1 MQIKQIHA
9 RWSFLATHKVF
20 VGCSGGVDSV
30 VLLFIL
36 KSFCP
41 DLEVIHVN
49 YSLRGKDSD
58 HDEDFVRKLCVS
70 LKIPLHIE
78 KVDTK
83 AILASSG
90 GNLQEVART
99 IRYTLFR
106 KKLSLHPG
114 SIVALGQHADDQVET
129 FFQHLARKS
138 GVLGMSCMLSQHES
152 VVRPLLLYSKHEILA
167 FAKKYS
173 LVWRE
178 DQSNQTNTYTRNR
191 IRNVLLPELY
201 IKIPSLKDSV
211 LQLVDVFQETQ
222 RMYEQQ
228 ALVVI
233 RRFIHGNIWAYADFD
248 VLSEDICLEVIR
260 QYGGGYNVY
269 ASLLKMRDSQKGKW
283 VQCGTHK
290 IYKETSGFY
299 FVSTSTVEI
308 KHALKISYLEEL
320 PSVFSKDI
328 IYLDATK
335 IEGDLVLRFWE
346 QGDRISPIGMK
357 GSKLVS
363 DILTEAKVTTSDRNT
378 CMVLV
383 DDNSVL
389 WCVGYKI
396 SRKAI
401 ANNTSE
407 KIVQVEVM
415 RTEV

>member
-1 MQIKQIHA
+1 MQIKQIYA
-9 RWSFLATHKVF
+9 RWSFLATHRVF

-70 LKIPLHIE
+70 LKVPLHVK

-83 AILASSG
+83 AVLASSG

-99 IRYTLFR
+99 IRYTFFCE
-106 KKLSLHPG
+106 KLSLHPG

-152 VVRPLLLYSKHEILA
+152 VVRPLLLYSKNEIIA

-191 IRNVLLPELY
+191 IRNVILPELY

-222 RMYEQQ
+222 RMHEQQ
-228 ALVVI
+228 ALEVI
-233 RRFIHGNIWAYADFD
+233 SRFIHGNIWLYADFD

-283 VQCGTHK
+283 VQCGTNK

-299 FVSTSTVEI
+299 FVSTTTLEI
-308 KHALKISYLEEL
+308 KHTLKISYLEEL
-320 PSVFSKDI
+320 PSVFSKEI

-335 IEGDLVLRFWE
+335 IEGDLVLRYWE

-401 ANNTSE
+401 ANSTSE

>member
-9 RWSFLATHKVF
+9 RWSFLATHKLF

-70 LKIPLHIE
+70 LKVPLHVK

-106 KKLSLHPG
+106 EKLSLHPG
-114 SIVALGQHADDQVET
+114 SLVALGQHADDQVET

-152 VVRPLLLYSKHEILA
+152 VVRPLLSYSKNEIIA
-167 FAKKYS
+167 FAKKYF

-191 IRNVLLPELY
+191 IRNVLLPKLY

-222 RMYEQQ
+222 RTHEQQ

-248 VLSEDICLEVIR
+248 VLLEDICLEVIR

-299 FVSTSTVEI
+299 FVSTTTLEI
-308 KHALKISYLEEL
+308 KHTLKISYLEEL
-320 PSVFSKDI
+320 PSVFSKEI

-335 IEGDLVLRFWE
+335 IAGKLVLRFWE

-363 DILTEAKVTTSDRNT
+363 DILTEAKVTTSDRNA

-401 ANNTSE
+401 ANSTSE
-407 KIVQVEVM
+407 KIVQVEVIK
-415 RTEV
+415 TEV

>member
-70 LKIPLHIE
+70 LKVPLHVK

-106 KKLSLHPG
+106 EKLSLHPG

-138 GVLGMSCMLSQHES
+138 GVLGMSCMLSQYES
-152 VVRPLLLYSKHEILA
+152 VVRPLLSYSKHEILA

-178 DQSNQTNTYTRNR
+178 DQSNQTNAYTRNR
-191 IRNVLLPELY
+191 IRNSILPDLY
-201 IKIPSLKDSV
+201 SKIPSLKDSV
-211 LQLVDVFQETQ
+211 LTLVDAFQETQ
-222 RMYEQQ
+222 RTHEQQ
-228 ALVVI
+228 ALVI
-233 RRFIHGNIWAYADFD
+233 ISRFIQGNIWAYADFD
-248 VLSEDICLEVIR
+248 VLSEDVCLEVIR
-260 QYGGGYNVY
+260 YYGGDYNVY

-283 VQCGTHK
+283 ILCGQYK
-290 IYKETSGFY
+290 IYKETHGFC
-299 FVSTSTVEI
+299 FVTASDSILKYT
-308 KHALKISYLEEL
+308 LKISYLEEL
-320 PSVFSKDI
+320 PSVFSKEI

-335 IEGDLVLRFWE
+335 IEGELVLRFWE

-363 DILTEAKVTTSDRNT
+363 DILTEAKVNTSDRDT

-383 DDNSVL
+383 DDNSIL
-389 WCVGYKI
+389 WCVGHKI
-396 SRKAI
+396 ARKAI
-401 ANNTSE
+401 AKMTSE
-407 KIVQVEVM
+407 KIVQVEVIK
-415 RTEV
+415 TEV

>member
-1 MQIKQIHA
+1 MEIKQIHA
-9 RWSFLATHKVF
+9 KWSFLASHKVF

-41 DLEVIHVN
+41 DLVVVHVN

-58 HDEDFVRKLCVS
+58 LDEDFVRKLCVS
-70 LKIPLHIE
+70 LKVPLHVK

-106 KKLSLHPG
+106 EKLSLHPG

-152 VVRPLLLYSKHEILA
+152 VVRPLLSYSKNEIID

-191 IRNVLLPELY
+191 IRNVILPELY
-201 IKIPSLKDSV
+201 NKIPSLKDSV
-211 LQLVDVFQETQ
+211 LKLVDVFQETQ
-222 RMYEQQ
+222 RMHEQQ
-228 ALVVI
+228 ALEVI
-233 RRFIHGNIWAYADFD
+233 RRFIHGNIWAYSDFD
-248 VLSEDICLEVIR
+248 VLTEDICLEVIR

-299 FVSTSTVEI
+299 FVSTTTLEI
-308 KHALKISYLEEL
+308 KHTLKISYKEEL
-320 PSVFSKDI
+320 PSVFSKEI
-328 IYLDATK
+328 IYLDTTK
-335 IEGDLVLRFWE
+335 IAGKLVLRFWE

-389 WCVGYKI
+389 WCVGHKI

-401 ANNTSE
+401 ADTHCRNILKVQIVE
-407 KIVQVEVM
+407 K
-415 RTEV
+415 

>member
-58 HDEDFVRKLCVS
+58 YDEDFVRKLCVS
-70 LKIPLHIE
+70 LKVPLHVK

-83 AILASSG
+83 AVLASSG

-106 KKLSLHPG
+106 EKLSLHPG

-138 GVLGMSCMLSQHES
+138 GVLGMSCMLSQHEG
-152 VVRPLLLYSKHEILA
+152 VVRPLLSYSKNEILA

-173 LVWRE
+173 LDWRE

-191 IRNVLLPELY
+191 IRNVILPELY

-211 LQLVDVFQETQ
+211 LKLVDIFQETQ
-222 RMYEQQ
+222 RMHEQE
-228 ALVVI
+228 ARRVI
-233 RRFIHGNIWAYADFD
+233 GQFMHGDIWLYADFD
-248 VLSEDICLEVIR
+248 SLSEDICLEVIR

-299 FVSTSTVEI
+299 FVSTTTLEI

-335 IEGDLVLRFWE
+335 IEGKLVLRFWK

-401 ANNTSE
+401 ANSTSE
-407 KIVQVEVM
+407 KIVQVEVIK
-415 RTEV
+415 TEV